1 MNLQITKFFHV
12 FALTL
17 STLDV
22 DIFNL
27 LHKLNI
33 TKVSHIRPIQSN
45 FTSLYYVCRFNML
58 LGLWGSFH
66 EQCVGFINMKV
77 TISLL
82 SLQLNIILILNTRYI
97 HNLKKIKSSW
107 ERLLLNS
114 RGMYQLGG
122 YHKFILIMIIK
133 LNMPSFLS

>member
-82 SLQLNIILILNTRYI
+82 SLQLNIILILNTRYAQFEENQVI
-97 HNLKKIKSSW
+97 VTKTSTELSW
-107 ERLLLNS
+107 NVSTRRIS
-114 RGMYQLGG
+114 
-122 YHKFILIMIIK
+122 
-133 LNMPSFLS
+133 